1 MVVTAVT
8 EEEDSEVEGG
18 EVSEEMVVVV
28 TGSGTAAAAVGV
40 AAMATTEEDTNA
52 TSVKLLITEV
62 PTCGLIGLTVTR
74 LGWQRFLLAVSEGD
88 RCISI
93 IRAEL

>member
-8 EEEDSEVEGG
+8 EEEDLEVEGG
-18 EVSEEMVVVV
+18 EASEAMVVVV
-28 TGSGTAAAAVGV
+28 TGSGTAVVV

-62 PTCGLIGLTVTR
+62 STYGLMGLTVTH
-74 LGWQRFLLAVSEGD
+74 LGWQRFLLAVNEGD
-88 RCISI
+88 RCISV